1 MPLTNEA
8 NICRCCGEVDIMMLD
23 KTAYTQGICT
33 DCLVKQFRILQKL
46 VKAYCRQVDLLMG
59 SLNEKKAKHR
69 KK

>member
-8 NICRCCGEVDIMMLD
+8 NICRCCGEADITMLD
-23 KTAYTQGICT
+23 KTAYTQGICS

-46 VKAYCRQVDLLMG
+46 VKAYAKQVDLLQG
-59 SLNEKKAKHR
+59 IHEKKTKHR